1 MGLRGIFFT
10 DPRCRRDDGGLCQW
24 QVETTNYQL
33 IKETDHAET
42 VQVIYDPDK
51 ITLRAILLYYFRV
64 IDPLSI
70 NKQGNDRGRQYR
82 TGVYYLDDADREVIA
97 QVFAE
102 QEEQLGRR
110 IAVELEPLRHYILA
124 EDYHQTTSRRILGVI
139 AISM

>member
-1 MGLRGIFFT
+1 MSSIPCGGMQEARKKDGRDLSSRWLFLGLRGIFFT

-24 QVETTNYQL
+24 PGRETTNYQL

-51 ITLRAILLYYFRV
+51 ITLRSILLYYFRV

-82 TGVYYLDDADREVIA
+82 TGVYYTDEADREVIA
-97 QVFAE
+97 HLFAE
-102 QEEQLGRR
+102 EEKQLG
-110 IAVELEPLRHYILA
+110 
-124 EDYHQTTSRRILGVI
+124 SKNSG
-139 AISM
+139 